1 MKLSI
6 SLQQFD
12 PSILKELLTWNIST
26 QNLYVELLHFKSENL
41 SRLYMLACKN
51 IRIDISLKQFDPT
64 IFEEFIS
71 CLTWKKNVPVRWRLG
86 GGVHQKQS
94 LIDIWIHDFYTYGI
108 VSISSCVCLPPCI
121 KISWIDDTKN
131 YEIWYSS
138 NISDHSILSKVV
150 GDIINTLSF
159 LHEIHINLLN
169 VKILKNLKKDRTLQ
183 WKHTT

>member
-51 IRIDISLKQFDPT
+51 IRIDMSLKQFDPT

-71 CLTWKKNVPVRWRLG
+71 CLTWKKNVPVR
-86 GGVHQKQS
+86 
-94 LIDIWIHDFYTYGI
+94 
-108 VSISSCVCLPPCI
+108 
-121 KISWIDDTKN
+121 
-131 YEIWYSS
+131 
-138 NISDHSILSKVV
+138 
-150 GDIINTLSF
+150 
-159 LHEIHINLLN
+159 
-169 VKILKNLKKDRTLQ
+169 
-183 WKHTT
+183 